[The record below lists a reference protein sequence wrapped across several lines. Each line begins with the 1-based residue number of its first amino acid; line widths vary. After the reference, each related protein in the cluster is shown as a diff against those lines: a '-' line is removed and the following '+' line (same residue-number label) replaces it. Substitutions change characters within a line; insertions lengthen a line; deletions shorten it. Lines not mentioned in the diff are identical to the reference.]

1 MTCTHCKNPAAY
13 FLKPQHGHVIS
24 LVCYKHIPGAPNQN
38 KFNPQL
44 YTLEPVGTVLTIK
57 K

>member
-24 LVCYKHIPGAPNQN
+24 LVCHKHIPGEPNQN